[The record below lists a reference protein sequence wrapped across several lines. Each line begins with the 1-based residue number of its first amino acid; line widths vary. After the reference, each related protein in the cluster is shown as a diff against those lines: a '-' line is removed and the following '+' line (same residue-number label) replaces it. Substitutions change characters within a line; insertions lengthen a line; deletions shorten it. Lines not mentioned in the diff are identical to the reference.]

1 MKKEYIK
8 PQIEIVRIN
17 QSVSLLA
24 GSVVNAIS
32 GDGILDLGGS
42 SDNNPGGPVGRAPEF
57 YLDEEDW

>member
-24 GSVVNAIS
+24 GSVVNAIN

-42 SDNNPGGPVGRAPEF
+42 SDNIPGSPAGRAPELF
-57 YLDEEDW
+57 FDEGLW

>member
-24 GSVVNAIS
+24 GSVVNAIN
-32 GDGILDLGGS
+32 GDGILDHGGS
-42 SDNNPGGPVGRAPEF
+42 SDNIPGSPAGRAPELF
-57 YLDEEDW
+57 FDEGLW

>member
-42 SDNNPGGPVGRAPEF
+42 SDNNPGGPVGRAPELLF
-57 YLDEEDW
+57 DGEIW